1 MLRSGTAPLLCEV
14 HHIEQPRSDAAL
26 PQGETTLWIGRRQCT
41 GAGQNVLLLG
51 CAVVPAAT
59 PGMRI
64 PTLATQPYHPA
75 K

>member
-26 PQGETTLWIGRRQCT
+26 PQGETTMWTSRRQCT
-41 GAGQNVLLLG
+41 GAGQNILPWLCGSSG
-51 CAVVPAAT
+51 CHR
-59 PGMRI
+59 GMRI
-64 PTLATQPYHPA
+64 PTLATQPYHSA